1 MGQTEQWTIPVHANF
16 SVNGTAGSCK
26 SHQQPCLVPWKCKP
40 PLPGSHEFTL
50 CNAIC
55 TALLWRLHIRY
66 AWSQNGPTGFVS
78 ILWQIFLRKHLSWD
92 GFSLAAVS
100 LQMNWAWRNSTD
112 FTSPVVFWVKSHE
125 DTDLHIDTDKIQILL
140 QRLLCPCLF
149 HVFTRRTFLSFFQK
163 KKLYFCVLLK
173 SYGICWGF
181 GLLFFL
187 PSVC

>member
-1 MGQTEQWTIPVHANF
+1 MD
-16 SVNGTAGSCK
+16 GTAGSCK

-50 CNAIC
+50 CNAFC

-66 AWSQNGPTGFVS
+66 AWSQNSPTGFVS
-78 ILWQIFLRKHLSWD
+78 ILWQIFLRKHVSWD

-100 LQMNWAWRNSTD
+100 LQMNWPWRNSTD

-125 DTDLHIDTDKIQILL
+125 DTAYDHKIHRYFYRGSFVHVSSMFSQEE
-140 QRLLCPCLF
+140 PF
-149 HVFTRRTFLSFFQK
+149 HPFSK
-163 KKLYFCVLLK
+163 KKLYFCVFLK